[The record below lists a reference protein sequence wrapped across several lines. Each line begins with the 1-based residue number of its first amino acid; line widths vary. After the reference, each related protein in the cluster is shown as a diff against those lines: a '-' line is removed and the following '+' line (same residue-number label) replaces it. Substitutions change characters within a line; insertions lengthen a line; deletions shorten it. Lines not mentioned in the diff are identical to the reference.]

1 MALLTTKN
9 LSFTYRKQ
17 SVLKDI
23 NLAINSGQILTIL
36 GPNGVGKSTLLS
48 CLVSQLPITKQT
60 IFLEGKDL
68 TSLRRQEVAKRI
80 AFMPQKYQITNSLTV
95 MDFIT
100 TARVAYLKF
109 YQIPTKKDDA
119 LAETVLKSLNIF
131 SLRNR
136 FVNTLSGGQMQL
148 VALAKA
154 LIQEPKLLILDE
166 PLAALDFGYQQLIL
180 KKLKSLAQQGMA
192 IIMTTHTPNHALFL
206 NNQVGLLYPNQQFVT
221 GNCEKVMTTTNLE
234 QLYHCRLKVF
244 TTPELDYP
252 LCEFL

>member
-1 MALLTTKN
+1 MALLTTNN
-9 LSFTYRKQ
+9 LSFTYQKQ
-17 SVLKDI
+17 IVLKNI
-23 NLAINSGQILTIL
+23 NLSINAGSILTIL

-48 CLVSQLPITKQT
+48 CLVAQLPLAKQT
-60 IFLEGKDL
+60 IYLDGQDL
-68 TSLRRQEVAKRI
+68 TSLKHSAITKKI

-109 YQIPTKKDDA
+109 YQIPTKKDEA
-119 LAETVLKSLNIF
+119 LAAQVLKKLNIY
-131 SLRNR
+131 SLRNC

-154 LIQEPKLLILDE
+154 LVQEPKLLILDE

-180 KKLKSLAQQGMA
+180 KKLKDLASQGMA
-192 IIMTTHTPNHALFL
+192 IMITTHTPNHALFL
-206 NNQVGLLYPNQQFVT
+206 NDQVGLLYPDHQFLI
-221 GNCEKVMTTTNLE
+221 GNCAEIMTTANLE
-234 QLYHCRLKVF
+234 QLYHCQLKVF